1 MSTLQSTHTIL
12 GVPLH
17 DISMQN
23 ILDTIKKGLSSPP
36 RFFHIVSV
44 NPETLII
51 AQNDSEL
58 MRIYKKADLA
68 LCDGIGIQIA
78 SQLLGRKLKARI
90 PGSVLLPQLLDLAG
104 QISST
109 VVLIGSQVK
118 IAENIADCYSRSYPK
133 AKFVGTYG
141 YQNIS
146 NPTIQE
152 ERTLESIVRSTR
164 PRLVLV
170 AFGTP
175 HQEKWIEAHKELLK
189 DSICMGV
196 GGAFDYLSGAIQSP
210 HPIIRRLGLEWAYR
224 LITQP
229 WRAKRQLTRLPLFV
243 YLVLKEKIRSIMLRK
258 NEQKS

>member
-1 MSTLQSTHTIL
+1 MSSIKSDFTLL

-17 DISMQN
+17 TLSLMN
-23 ILDTIKKGLSSPP
+23 VLDTIKKGLLSKPK
-36 RFFHIVSV
+36 FMHIVSI
-44 NPETLII
+44 NPETITI
-51 AQNDSEL
+51 AQSDSAL
-58 MRIYKKADLA
+58 MRIYNDADLA
-68 LCDGIGIQIA
+68 LCDGIGVNFGA
-78 SQLLGRKLKARI
+78 KLLGIPLNERI
-90 PGSVLLPQLLDLAG
+90 PGSVLLPLLLDLAG

-109 VVLIGSQVK
+109 VVLIGSQANLADG
-118 IAENIADCYSRSYPK
+118 IAKCYSRSYPK
-133 AKFVGTYG
+133 ANFVGTYG

-152 ERTLESIVRSTR
+152 ERALESIVRSTR
-164 PRLVLV
+164 PRLVFV

-175 HQEKWIEAHKELLK
+175 YQERWIYEHKDLLK
-189 DSICMGV
+189 GAICMGV
-196 GGAFDYLSGAIQSP
+196 GGAFDYISGATRRP

-229 WRAKRQLTRLPLFV
+229 WRAKRQLMRLPLFV